1 MTEDKAMNKDTN
13 ASNSLPL
20 RKAFEVAALGVGF
33 CAGVLAVGAESAVP
47 ALVMAMSFAAAY
59 GLKR

>member
-1 MTEDKAMNKDTN
+1 MNKDTN
-13 ASNSLPL
+13 ANNSLPV
-20 RKAFEVAALGVGF
+20 RAAFELAALGVGF

-47 ALVMAMSFAAAY
+47 AFVMAMSFAAAY